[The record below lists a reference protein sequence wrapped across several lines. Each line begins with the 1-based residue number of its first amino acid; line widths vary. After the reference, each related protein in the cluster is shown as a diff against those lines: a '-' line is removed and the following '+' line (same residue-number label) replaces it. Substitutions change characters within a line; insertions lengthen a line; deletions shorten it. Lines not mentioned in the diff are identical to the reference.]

1 MEERIGLV
9 DIGSNTIRLVI
20 FNFNKESGI
29 NELLNI
35 KTPARLSQYLT
46 KDNKMSKEGIK
57 VLIDALHSFKSVS
70 DKFNVTELHPIA
82 TAAIRQ
88 SKNNDE
94 IVKEVKNEVGIDI
107 KIVPEE
113 DEAYYGYYAITH
125 TTEIE
130 NGYPSTSVVVQ
141 LK

>member
-57 VLIDALHSFKSVS
+57 VLIDALRFKSVS

-88 SKNNDE
+88 SKTMM
-94 IVKEVKNEVGIDI
+94 KLSK
-107 KIVPEE
+107 K
-113 DEAYYGYYAITH
+113 
-125 TTEIE
+125 
-130 NGYPSTSVVVQ
+130 

>member
-35 KTPARLSQYLT
+35 KTPRLSQYLT

-82 TAAIRQ
+82 TAIRQ
-88 SKNNDE
+88 SKTMM
-94 IVKEVKNEVGIDI
+94 KLSMK
-107 KIVPEE
+107 
-113 DEAYYGYYAITH
+113 
-125 TTEIE
+125 
-130 NGYPSTSVVVQ
+130 

>member
-82 TAAIRQ
+82 TR
-88 SKNNDE
+88 N
-94 IVKEVKNEVGIDI
+94 
-107 KIVPEE
+107 
-113 DEAYYGYYAITH
+113 
-125 TTEIE
+125 
-130 NGYPSTSVVVQ
+130 PSI
-141 LK
+141 

>member
-46 KDNKMSKEGIK
+46 KEGSLLKMY
-57 VLIDALHSFKSVS
+57 
-70 DKFNVTELHPIA
+70 
-82 TAAIRQ
+82 
-88 SKNNDE
+88 
-94 IVKEVKNEVGIDI
+94 KNELNYIRLLLIKQLKLSMKLKMKFDI
-107 KIVPEE
+107 KTRTRN
-113 DEAYYGYYAITH
+113 YSHY
-125 TTEIE
+125 
-130 NGYPSTSVVVQ
+130 
-141 LK
+141 

>member
-20 FNFNKESGI
+20 FNFTKESGI

-57 VLIDALHSFKSVS
+57 VLINALHSFKSVS

-88 SKNNDE
+88 SKTMM
-94 IVKEVKNEVGIDI
+94 KLSK
-107 KIVPEE
+107 K
-113 DEAYYGYYAITH
+113 
-125 TTEIE
+125 
-130 NGYPSTSVVVQ
+130 